1 MAKKVIEPFFKRLLI
16 FSLSLGAVS
25 AIFYLTLPYGLVTRV
40 LPYLFLLFM
49 LVTAVTY
56 YMMYKSVKKRVIKF
70 VNSYLIATIAKLLI
84 YITTLM
90 VYIMNNRDE
99 AIPFA
104 AAFFFLYLFYSIYEV
119 VELIYLS
126 KRFNAF

>member
-1 MAKKVIEPFFKRLLI
+1 MAKKVIEPFSKRLGI
-16 FSLSLGAVS
+16 FTLSLGAIS
-25 AIFYLTLPYGLVTRV
+25 AILYLTLPYGLVTKT
-40 LPYLFLLFM
+40 LPFLFLLFM
-49 LVTAVTY
+49 MVTGVTY
-56 YMMYKSVKKRVIKF
+56 YMMYKSVKKRAIKF
-70 VNSYLIATIAKLLI
+70 VNSYLIATIAKLLV

>member
-1 MAKKVIEPFFKRLLI
+1 MAKKVIEPFFKRLGI

-25 AIFYLTLPYGLVTRV
+25 AILYLTLPYGLVTKV
-40 LPYLFLLFM
+40 LPVLFLLFM
-49 LVTAVTY
+49 FVTAVTY

-70 VNSYLIATIAKLLI
+70 VNSYLIATIAKLLV

-126 KRFNAF
+126 KKFNAF